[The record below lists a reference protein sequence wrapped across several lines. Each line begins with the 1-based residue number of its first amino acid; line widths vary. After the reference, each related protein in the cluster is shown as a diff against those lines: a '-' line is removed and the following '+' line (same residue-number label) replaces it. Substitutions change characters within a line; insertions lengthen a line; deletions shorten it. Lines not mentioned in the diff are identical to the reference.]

1 MIDDFTFVDTHCHID
16 LYRDYDSVIEVAERE
31 KVFTIAVTNTPS
43 VFGKMQQ
50 LTESKQYVHAAV
62 GMHPELVRERWRELN
77 LLEELVSQ
85 TRFIGEVGLDYTDN
99 DLMVRER
106 QRKVFDA
113 ILSICSKTGGRIIT
127 VHSRRA
133 ADDVVSAIGQ
143 DYNGKIILH
152 WYSGSHKILKR
163 AIGYG
168 YYFSVNPA
176 MLVSKSGQQI
186 IKRIPLDRMLTESDG
201 PFVKIG
207 TSIASPSSMEN
218 TIERLASLIGKDK
231 QEVQAK
237 IFSNFKSCLL

>member
-1 MIDDFTFVDTHCHID
+1 MIDDFTFVDTHCHVD

-62 GMHPELVRERWRELN
+62 GMHPELVRERWNELN

-85 TRFIGEVGLDYTDN
+85 TRFIGEVGLDYTDS
-99 DLMVRER
+99 DPMVRER

-113 ILSICSKTGGRIIT
+113 ILDISSKVGGKIIT

-133 ADDVVSAIGQ
+133 AEDVVSAIGSN
-143 DYNGKIILH
+143 YNGRIILH
-152 WYSGSHKILKR
+152 WYSGSHRTLER

-176 MLVSKSGQQI
+176 MLVSKAGRQI
-186 IKRIPLDRMLTESDG
+186 IKRIPLDRVLTESDG

-207 TSIASPSSMEN
+207 TSIATPSSMES
-218 TIERLASLIGKDK
+218 TIENLASLIDKDK
-231 QEVQAK
+231 HEVQTK
-237 IFSNFKSCLL
+237 IFSNFMDCLS